1 MATNTTENDNASR
14 FPDAELKAR
23 AAWHYYVEGLTQE
36 RISEMLGI
44 GRIKVHRIL
53 SAARDEGVVQFRI
66 RDSVVEC
73 VHAGAAA
80 QGSASAWP
88 RRWWCRPPPTAA
100 TRRC

>member
-1 MATNTTENDNASR
+1 MAMTENDKASR

-36 RISEMLGI
+36 RISEILGI

-53 SAARDEGVVQFRI
+53 SAAREEGVVQFRI

-73 VHAGAAA
+73 LVLEEALKQRFGLSQAVVMPSAAD
-80 QGSASAWP
+80 
-88 RRWWCRPPPTAA
+88 RT
-100 TRRC
+100 